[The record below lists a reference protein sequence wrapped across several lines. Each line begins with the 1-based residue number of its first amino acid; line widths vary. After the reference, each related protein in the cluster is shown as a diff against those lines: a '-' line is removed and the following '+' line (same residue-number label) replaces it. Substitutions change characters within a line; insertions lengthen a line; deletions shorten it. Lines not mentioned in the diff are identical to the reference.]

1 MVNDPKQQKSAT
13 ARSEPLSDE
22 TVEMVSAMLKVLGDP
37 TRIRLIEILNERGSA
52 TVSALTA
59 CLPVS
64 QQGVSKQLGV
74 LHQAGV
80 VSRRV
85 GSLRAGRLHRL
96 VARPAARLRALDRFG
111 ERYGLIAVLRN
122 PCGVRGAAGVLCV

>member
-1 MVNDPKQQKSAT
+1 MVNDPKQQESAA

-80 VSRRV
+80 VNRRRDGV
-85 GSLRAGRLHRL
+85 WVRYEL
-96 VARPAARLRALDRFG
+96 VDFTGWWLVQQLASALST
-111 ERYGLIAVLRN
+111 AS
-122 PCGVRGAAGVLCV
+122 A

>member
-74 LHQAGV
+74 LHQAGL
-80 VSRRV
+80 VSRRRDGV
-85 GSLRAGRLHRL
+85 WVRYEL
-96 VARPAARLRALDRFG
+96 VDFTGWWLVQQLASALST
-111 ERYGLIAVLRN
+111 ASTS
-122 PCGVRGAAGVLCV
+122 ATA